1 MTTVP
6 AVAPEGGDGRQL
18 RRRMAIAYAAMAV
31 VVVAGLG
38 VGFAAVRR
46 LPGGQWER
54 MIVQATLNDP
64 ASEAQLQRHLDD
76 GWEVERRVIRQSGA
90 RHSTDLLSAP
100 EAGGCGRR
108 VRVMSPRVPLTA
120 VGTPGKQAA
129 DARPPVAPPHSWG
142 TGNMLARL

>member
-6 AVAPEGGDGRQL
+6 AVAPDGGDGRQL
-18 RRRMAIAYAAMAV
+18 RRRMAIAYAAVAT

-46 LPGGQWER
+46 LPGGRWER

-76 GWEVERRVIRQSGA
+76 GWEVERRVIRQTA
-90 RHSTDLLSAP
+90 RGTQLTYYL
-100 EAGGCGRR
+100 RR
-108 VRVMSPRVPLTA
+108 
-120 VGTPGKQAA
+120 
-129 DARPPVAPPHSWG
+129 RPPDAAG
-142 TGNMLARL
+142 E